1 MDGGMLPPPASNQLR
16 NLVDL
21 YRLRPRAPLD
31 VRQAPYEE
39 TVMTSLRPISA
50 ILVGGALGGLGDI
63 LFAIGMA
70 IARGDTAV
78 HLLQIVASGALGQ
91 AAFAGGPG
99 TAALGLALHFLLSFG
114 WAALFVLAARA
125 MPGLVR
131 RPLLSAVGY
140 GVLVL
145 LAMRLVVLPLS
156 AFPFPSGI
164 DPSWPLFLDAL
175 SHVFL
180 FALPIVLAARRVARL

>member
-1 MDGGMLPPPASNQLR
+1 MK
-16 NLVDL
+16 
-21 YRLRPRAPLD
+21 RLTPL
-31 VRQAPYEE
+31 Q
-39 TVMTSLRPISA
+39 A
-50 ILVGGALGGLGDI
+50 ILLGGALGGLGDI

-70 IARGDTAV
+70 IARGDTAQ

-91 AAFAGGPG
+91 AAFDGGMH
-99 TAALGLALHFLLSFG
+99 TASIGLALHFLLSFG

-131 RPLLSAVGY
+131 RPLLSAIGY

-156 AFPFPSGI
+156 AFPFPSGVK
-164 DPSWPLFLDAL
+164 PNWPTFLDLL
-175 SHVFL
+175 SHIFL
-180 FALPIVLAARRVARL
+180 FALPIVLAARRVRTR

>member
-1 MDGGMLPPPASNQLR
+1 MK
-16 NLVDL
+16 
-21 YRLRPRAPLD
+21 RLTTL
-31 VRQAPYEE
+31 Q
-39 TVMTSLRPISA
+39 A
-50 ILVGGALGGLGDI
+50 ILLGGAIGGLGDI

-91 AAFAGGPG
+91 AAFEHGVA
-99 TAALGLALHFLLSFG
+99 TALLGLALHFLLSFG

-125 MPGLVR
+125 MPALPR
-131 RPLLSAVGY
+131 RPLASAIGY

-156 AFPFPSGI
+156 AFPFPSGVK
-164 DPSWPLFLDAL
+164 PSWPLFLDLL
-175 SHVFL
+175 SHMFL
-180 FALPIVLAARRVARL
+180 FALPIALAAKRAVRHSP

>member
-1 MDGGMLPPPASNQLR
+1 MRMK
-16 NLVDL
+16 
-21 YRLRPRAPLD
+21 RLTPL
-31 VRQAPYEE
+31 Q
-39 TVMTSLRPISA
+39 A
-50 ILVGGALGGLGDI
+50 ILLGGAIGGLGDI

-70 IARGDTAV
+70 IARGDTAT

-91 AAFAGGPG
+91 AAFDGGLR
-99 TAALGLALHFLLSFG
+99 TALLGLAAHFALSFG

-125 MPGLVR
+125 MPALAR
-131 RPLLSAVGY
+131 RPLPAAVAY
-140 GVLVL
+140 GTLVL

-164 DPSWPLFLDAL
+164 EPSWPLFLDLL

-180 FALPIVLAARRVARL
+180 FALPIVLAARRMRPAAHG

>member
-1 MDGGMLPPPASNQLR
+1 MKRLTPLR
-16 NLVDL
+16 
-21 YRLRPRAPLD
+21 
-31 VRQAPYEE
+31 
-39 TVMTSLRPISA
+39 A
-50 ILVGGALGGLGDI
+50 ILIGGAVGGLGDI

-91 AAFAGGPG
+91 AAFEGGMG

-125 MPGLVR
+125 MPGLLR
-131 RPLLSAVGY
+131 SPLVSAIGY

-156 AFPFPSGI
+156 AFPFPSGVK
-164 DPSWPLFLDAL
+164 PSWPLFLDGL
-175 SHVFL
+175 SHIFL
-180 FALPIVLAARRVARL
+180 FAWPIVLAAKRTIRRGSL